1 MTDSRP
7 QIAFDLD
14 GVLARPPLGFNV
26 AISRHLHTRPLP
38 SDFVKHDS
46 DAARSQSILKLG
58 FESLKY
64 RGRQALP
71 DAVEGLKAVSQYR
84 RPVIVTARSWIG
96 KQIIDA
102 WLTRHGMREY
112 IDDIVPNNTNL
123 SPSMHKL
130 RVARERGFREH
141 VDDDGAVAFYLA
153 HHDDLD
159 VIYLRT
165 WWLNQGIVFPE
176 KVLRIRTISDI
187 ADDLAKRERVPS
199 TRSD

>member
-1 MTDSRP
+1 MTDTRP
-7 QIAFDLD
+7 PIAFDLD

-26 AISRHLHTRPLP
+26 AISRRLHTKPLP

-46 DAARSQSILKLG
+46 DSARSQSLLKLG

-71 DAVEGLKAVSQYR
+71 DAAAGLKEVVRYR

-96 KQIIDA
+96 KALIDS

-159 VIYLRT
+159 RIYLRN
-165 WWLNQGIVFPE
+165 WWLNQGIAYPD
-176 KVLRIRTISDI
+176 KVLRISTISDI
-187 ADDLAKRERVPS
+187 AEDLAKREKVAA
-199 TRSD
+199 D